1 MKSSRLLAEQLNLV
15 TYKII
20 LTSLSAHVL
29 FDSKHH
35 VSHLAL
41 ISSSNSIC
49 TEPNKLIMC
58 VGSQQIT
65 VTKTCFKNDILRWTK

>member
-29 FDSKHH
+29 FDSKTPRK
-35 VSHLAL
+35 SPC
-41 ISSSNSIC
+41 SNI
-49 TEPNKLIMC
+49 
-58 VGSQQIT
+58 
-65 VTKTCFKNDILRWTK
+65 FK